1 MGRSFYEDE
10 ELVIT
15 KPGFNTEINKDLK
28 EKESAHG
35 NISFVEG
42 MGVRSTPYLEKYVE
56 KLRLALHENLA
67 VLGAELGTQKTAISN
82 EYSNLKDKI
91 DELIQEPVVP
101 QLVNVVGPILLTSV
115 VVFRRSLPT
124 RFFATTLV
132 GGACVKYYMPKT
144 YGKVQ
149 NKLLVLEQ
157 ENFPELKKQRE
168 QILKHIDVYKK
179 DAERF
184 SERTQKDLQRQ
195 VHHARKWLERVMK
208 D

>member
-1 MGRSFYEDE
+1 MARSFYEDE
-10 ELVIT
+10 ELVVT

-28 EKESAHG
+28 EKESSHG

-56 KLRLALHENLA
+56 KLRLTLHENLA
-67 VLGAELGTQKTAISN
+67 VLGAELGTQTTAISN

-91 DELIQEPVVP
+91 DELIKEPVVP

-115 VVFRRSLPT
+115 IVSRRSLPL
-124 RFFATTLV
+124 RFFATSLV
-132 GGACVKYYMPKT
+132 GGTCVKYYMPKT
-144 YGKVQ
+144 FDLVQ
-149 NKLLVLEQ
+149 HKLLALEKEQ
-157 ENFPELKKQRE
+157 FPESKKQRE
-168 QILKHIDVYKK
+168 QILKHINVYKK
-179 DAERF
+179 DAEKF

-195 VHHARKWLERVMK
+195 IHHARKWLERVMR